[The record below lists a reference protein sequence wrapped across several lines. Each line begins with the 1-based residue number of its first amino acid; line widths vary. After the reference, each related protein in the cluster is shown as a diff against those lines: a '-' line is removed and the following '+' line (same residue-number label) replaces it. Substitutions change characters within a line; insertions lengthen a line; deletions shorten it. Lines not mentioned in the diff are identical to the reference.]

1 MKVFVGLGNFED
13 KYTGTRHNVGK
24 DFLIWFA
31 QKNHFSDF
39 EFDKYSNAKIS
50 KGNWKGEDVE
60 IVLPETYMNLSGES
74 VVKYLQSKSSLD
86 DTRDRQIS
94 NLKPQ
99 NDLYVF
105 HDDID
110 MNFGDVKIKE
120 VESGSGGHNG
130 IESIFQ
136 HLGRKNFK
144 RVKFGII
151 PKRLFIGFKKPSRD
165 KVSDFVLSKFSSAER
180 DLLDDV
186 YKKVESLI

>member
-13 KYTGTRHNVGK
+13 RYLGTRHNVGR

-31 QKNHFSDF
+31 KENHFSDF

-50 KGNWKGEDVE
+50 KGNWKGEEVE
-60 IVLPETYMNLSGES
+60 ILLPESYMNLSGEA
-74 VVKYLQSKSSLD
+74 VSKFVNNKNID
-86 DTRDRQIS
+86 IK
-94 NLKPQ
+94 N
-99 NDLYVF
+99 LYVF

-136 HLGRKNFK
+136 HLGRKDFK

-151 PKRLFIGFKKPSRD
+151 PKRLFIGFKKPPRD
-165 KVSDFVLSKFSSAER
+165 KVSDFVLSKFSSSEKTQLE
-180 DLLDDV
+180 DI
-186 YKKVESLI
+186 YKKVENII